1 MIIHDH
7 SPSARHVPMEVSVY
21 RRPPGAVCFL
31 ATAPTKK
38 LKIKLK
44 FIPTSTLLLMVKAQ
58 PSTPSKMPRFAPA
71 LLALLLLTSGLV
83 SAGPWEEGYAAYQ
96 RKDYTAAVAK
106 WRQVADKG
114 NAKAQSLMG
123 QMYFFG
129 QGVKQDYPQAI
140 TWLNLAA
147 AQGELKAHFRLGSMH
162 ENAQGFTQ
170 NKLMAAVYYTMA
182 AELAH
187 PDASEALLRVSAELS
202 PKETAMVSRLAQTC
216 IKRAYKACES
226 VLNP

>member
-21 RRPPGAVCFL
+21 RRLTGQVRFL
-31 ATAPTKK
+31 ATAPQTSWE
-38 LKIKLK
+38 IKLK
-44 FIPTSTLLLMVKAQ
+44 FVPTRTLLLMVKAQ
-58 PSTPSKMPRFAPA
+58 PRTPSKMPRFAPA
-71 LLALLLLTSGLV
+71 LLALLLLASGLV

-96 RKDYTAAVAK
+96 RKDYTTAVAK

-147 AQGELKAHFRLGSMH
+147 AQGEPKAHFKLGSMH

-170 NKLMAAVYYTMA
+170 NNLLAAVSYTLA
-182 AELAH
+182 AELGH
-187 PDASEALLRVSAELS
+187 PDASEALSRVSAQLS
-202 PKETAMVSRLAQTC
+202 PKETAMVSRLAKTC

>member
-21 RRPPGAVCFL
+21 RRLTGQVRFL
-31 ATAPTKK
+31 ATAPQTSWE
-38 LKIKLK
+38 IKLK
-44 FIPTSTLLLMVKAQ
+44 FVTTRTLLLMVKAQ
-58 PSTPSKMPRFAPA
+58 PRTPSKMPRFAPA
-71 LLALLLLTSGLV
+71 LLALLLLASGLV

-96 RKDYTAAVAK
+96 RKDYTTAVAK

-123 QMYFFG
+123 LMYFYG

-140 TWLNLAA
+140 NWLNLAA
-147 AQGELKAHFRLGSMH
+147 AQGEPKAHFRLGSMH

-170 NKLMAAVYYTMA
+170 NNLMAAVSYTLA
-182 AELAH
+182 AELGH
-187 PDASEALLRVSAELS
+187 PDASEALSRVSAQLS
-202 PKETAMVSRLAQTC
+202 PKETAMVSRLAKTC

>member
-1 MIIHDH
+1 
-7 SPSARHVPMEVSVY
+7 
-21 RRPPGAVCFL
+21 
-31 ATAPTKK
+31 
-38 LKIKLK
+38 
-44 FIPTSTLLLMVKAQ
+44 MVKAQ
-58 PSTPSKMPRFAPA
+58 PSTLSKMPRFAPA
-71 LLALLLLTSGLV
+71 LLALMLLASWQV

-96 RKDYTAAVAK
+96 RKDYTTAVAK
-106 WRQVADKG
+106 WRLVADKG

-123 QMYFFG
+123 HMYFFG

-147 AQGELKAHFRLGSMH
+147 AQGEPKAHFKLGSMH

-182 AELAH
+182 AELQH
-187 PDASEALLRVSAELS
+187 PEASEALLRVSTQLS
-202 PKETAMVSRLAQTC
+202 PKETATASRLAQTC

>member
-21 RRPPGAVCFL
+21 RRLTGQVRFL
-31 ATAPTKK
+31 ATAPQTSWE
-38 LKIKLK
+38 IKLK
-44 FIPTSTLLLMVKAQ
+44 FVPTRTLLLMVKAQ
-58 PSTPSKMPRFAPA
+58 PRTPSKMPRFAPA
-71 LLALLLLTSGLV
+71 LLALLLLASGLV
-83 SAGPWEEGYAAYQ
+83 STGPWEEGYAAYQ
-96 RKDYTAAVAK
+96 RKDYTTAVAK

-147 AQGELKAHFRLGSMH
+147 AQGEPKAHFKLGSMH

-170 NKLMAAVYYTMA
+170 NNLLAAVSYTLA
-182 AELAH
+182 AELGH
-187 PDASEALLRVSAELS
+187 PDASEALSRVSAQLS
-202 PKETAMVSRLAQTC
+202 PKETAMVSRLAKTC

>member
-1 MIIHDH
+1 M
-7 SPSARHVPMEVSVY
+7 
-21 RRPPGAVCFL
+21 
-31 ATAPTKK
+31 
-38 LKIKLK
+38 
-44 FIPTSTLLLMVKAQ
+44 LMVKAQ

-71 LLALLLLTSGLV
+71 LLALLLLASGLV

-147 AQGELKAHFRLGSMH
+147 AQGEPKAHFKLGSMH

-170 NKLMAAVYYTMA
+170 NKLMAAVSYTMA